1 MHNKLKIALIAL
13 SFFTGKPIFAG
24 ENIWILAN
32 ANSNQSTGLASH
44 YAIARNIP
52 EENVITLPMP
62 QRETIKFREYID
74 LIYNPL
80 VRALK
85 DAGAINAVF
94 DNEKDALG
102 REQYF
107 FISHR
112 IEYLVTCFGVP
123 LKFSND
129 PESAKLDGPELVKQ
143 FNTLRGAVDS
153 DLSLIPIGNHRLV
166 GPIDNPL
173 FNEKDPSLI
182 RRRGVIRVSRL
193 DGPTYESAKAL
204 VDNALEGERG
214 GVWGRALIDIGGPH
228 KQGDDWFR
236 TLKSQI
242 LTDTW
247 ELSEKPG
254 KQRFQIGDR
263 TEDAAAYFGW
273 YTSKVDGPFAELDY
287 KFAPGAFGFHLHSS
301 SAGSMRKRNHH
312 WTPALIDRGI
322 TATVGNVFEPFL
334 HLTHQPQMIY
344 EALREGKTWGE
355 ATYYAITGLS
365 WQAIAIGDPMY
376 RPFPNGIG
384 SMRGTQDRDN
394 IYAELLQLR
403 RLAMSQGA
411 SAAIAYGLADRDRL
425 SDPSFLIEVAR
436 LQADS
441 NRKAALQ
448 TLSSG
453 WNFLESEQKKRSLP
467 VALEI
472 AELHAKW
479 GNSSKALEIF
489 DTLIEK
495 NRGQA
500 AENILKERGRKI
512 ALSVAD
518 FKRTAAWAPTPEK
531 PPENNNP

>member
-1 MHNKLKIALIAL
+1 MRSILKIAIAVT
-13 SFFTGKPIFAG
+13 SFFNGTFVFAD

-32 ANSNQSTGLASH
+32 ANSDQSVLLASH
-44 YAIARNIP
+44 YATARSIPDENI
-52 EENVITLPMP
+52 IKLPMP

-80 VRALK
+80 VRALQ
-85 DAGAINAVF
+85 DAGAINAIF
-94 DNEKDALG
+94 DNKKDPLG

-129 PESAKLDGPELVKQ
+129 VELAKLDGPELVKQ

-153 DLSLIPIGNHRLV
+153 DLSLIPTGNHRLL

-173 FNEKDPSLI
+173 FNEKAPSLI
-182 RRRGVIRVSRL
+182 RRRAVMRVSRL
-193 DGPTYESAKAL
+193 DGPTFESAKAL
-204 VDNALEGERG
+204 VDNALEGERS

-236 TLKSQI
+236 TLKEQI
-242 LTDTW
+242 LKDIW

-263 TEDAAAYFGW
+263 TDDAAIYFGW
-273 YTSKVDGPFAELDY
+273 YTSKVDGPFKELDY
-287 KFAPGAFGFHLHSS
+287 QFAPGAFGFHLHSS
-301 SAGSMRKRNHH
+301 SAGSMRKRSHH

-365 WQAIAIGDPMY
+365 WQAISIGDPKY
-376 RPFPNGIG
+376 RPFPNGIE
-384 SMRGTQDRDN
+384 SMRAPESDN
-394 IYAELLQLR
+394 IYAEILYLR
-403 RLAMSQGA
+403 TLAESQGT
-411 SAAIAYGLADRDRL
+411 SAAIAHGLADQDRL
-425 SDPSFLIEVAR
+425 SDPRFLVEIAR

-441 NRKAALQ
+441 DRKAALQ
-448 TLSSG
+448 TLISG
-453 WNFLESEQKKRSLP
+453 WSYQASGWKNQPLP
-467 VALEI
+467 IILEI
-472 AELHAKW
+472 AELHAEW

-489 DTLIEK
+489 DTLIEE
-495 NRGQA
+495 NEGQA

-512 ALSVAD
+512 ALNVAD
-518 FKRTAAWAPTPEK
+518 LKRAATWAPPLEK
-531 PPENNNP
+531 PPENKDP